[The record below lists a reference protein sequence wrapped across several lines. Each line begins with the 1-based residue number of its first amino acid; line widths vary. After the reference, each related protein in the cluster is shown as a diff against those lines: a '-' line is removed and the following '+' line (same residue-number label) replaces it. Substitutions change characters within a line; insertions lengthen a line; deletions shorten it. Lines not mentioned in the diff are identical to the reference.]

1 MAGDLHSHT
10 NFSDG
15 SADIERMPVWAR
27 RAGLTHLAVSDHDS
41 LHSLRWAKAHP
52 VVEGVA
58 LLPAAE
64 LSCHDPAN
72 GRRVHILCY
81 CPDETPALIAFCEGI
96 AQRRN
101 DLAQR
106 SIARL
111 EEMFPLFCREHALAY
126 SARSGVTFKTH
137 LMRELY
143 DCGYTD
149 AVYGALYHK
158 LFDLP
163 GGLIRHEPE
172 YEDVFSALRM
182 VRAARGVAVLAHPS
196 VYRSMAL
203 AQKLAEQ
210 GLIDGVEIEHPR
222 NTPEDKETLRAG
234 AAVRPDCDR
243 RHGFSR
249 HAQHAPAAAGLLH
262 HRRRQSCARSFF
274 GRTAPRTAFRSR
286 GLLTKSF
293 ETGRYNSP
301 AGKIRGFSAQQSV
314 FYPFF
319 L

>member
-15 SADIERMPVWAR
+15 SADIERLPVWAK

-41 LHSLRWAKAHP
+41 LHSIRWAKAHP
-52 VVEGVA
+52 VVGGVT

-64 LSCHDPAN
+64 LSCCDPAN

-81 CPDETPALIAFCEGI
+81 CPEETPALAAFCDGI
-96 AQRRN
+96 ARRRN
-101 DLAQR
+101 ETTHR
-106 SIARL
+106 SMAEL
-111 EEMFPLFCREHALAY
+111 EAMFPLFTREGALAW

-137 LMRELY
+137 LMRELF
-143 DCGYTD
+143 DCGYAD

-158 LFDLP
+158 LFGIP
-163 GGLIRHEPE
+163 GGLVLHEPE
-172 YEDVFSALRM
+172 YEDVYSALQM
-182 VRAARGVAVLAHPS
+182 MRAACGVAVLAHPS

-222 NTPEDKETLRAG
+222 NTPADKETLRALARQYG
-234 AAVRPDCDR
+234 LIVTGGTDF
-243 RHGFSR
+243 HGM
-249 HAQHAPAAAGLLH
+249 
-262 HRRRQSCARSFF
+262 
-274 GRTAPRTAFRSR
+274 
-286 GLLTKSF
+286 
-293 ETGRYNSP
+293 NSP
-301 AGKIRGFSAQQSV
+301 HPLPLGTCTTDDTNVARILALAAQRRAQ
-314 FYPFF
+314 

>member
-172 YEDVFSALRM
+172 YEDVFSALRT

-222 NTPEDKETLRAG
+222 NTPEDKETLRALAQRYG
-234 AAVRPDCDR
+234 LIVTGGTDFHGMHSTHPLPLGSFTTDDDNLARVLSLAAQR
-243 RHGFSR
+243 RGR
-249 HAQHAPAAAGLLH
+249 HSAAG
-262 HRRRQSCARSFF
+262 
-274 GRTAPRTAFRSR
+274 
-286 GLLTKSF
+286 
-293 ETGRYNSP
+293 
-301 AGKIRGFSAQQSV
+301 GF
-314 FYPFF
+314 
-319 L
+319 